1 MYRVNHHGS
10 AHSSNPCFVDHLEPR
25 VSIVSSGHHNRYGHP
40 DDDVMA
46 RLEARGDVWVTGG
59 AYAGAPKSTLD
70 RVKARDIDVWIAPDG
85 SRFWVE
91 GKVYDSWN
99 DSVERQR
106 FGKRYPCQDTTLMPI
121 K

>member
-1 MYRVNHHGS
+1 MFCR
-10 AHSSNPCFVDHLEPR
+10 PLRPR

-59 AYAGAPKSTLD
+59 AYAGAPQSTLD

-91 GKVYDSWN
+91 GKSMILGTTQWR
-99 DSVERQR
+99 DSVLAN
-106 FGKRYPCQDTTLMPI
+106 GTLVRTRH
-121 K
+121 

>member
-1 MYRVNHHGS
+1 
-10 AHSSNPCFVDHLEPR
+10 
-25 VSIVSSGHHNRYGHP
+25 
-40 DDDVMA
+40 MA

-70 RVKARDIDVWIAPDG
+70 RVKARILTSG
-85 SRFWVE
+85 LHQMESFWVE

-106 FGKRYPCQDTTLMPI
+106 FGKRYPCQDTTLNAY